1 MTKNIRKAAPEGAE
15 YFRITGD
22 MVEYA
27 KLDEDDRLYIY
38 DYQLSQWELQSPMYD
53 ADAVKSAG
61 FHAFEAPKWIWF
73 AFGGLFGTVVV
84 SLICGLVEVV

>member
-15 YFRITGD
+15 YFRIAGD

-27 KLDEDDRLYIY
+27 KLDEDDRLNVW
-38 DYQLSQWELQSPMYD
+38 QETNGKWLAHPVNNFGTPREC
-53 ADAVKSAG
+53 G

-73 AFGGLFGTVVV
+73 ALGGLFGTAVIWI
-84 SLICGLVEVV
+84 LL